1 MLVTD
6 LAREPL
12 IAICGV
18 KLVMIYSRKK
28 MYLLHILFIA
38 VKRAITVRWH
48 DTEPPNHAEWL
59 SLFYGKDNGIRSKL
73 PLKND
78 LK

>member
-1 MLVTD
+1 
-6 LAREPL
+6 
-12 IAICGV
+12 
-18 KLVMIYSRKK
+18 